1 MLKKIIP
8 LSLIV
13 ILIFAIGI
21 TILPNTAAAEC
32 KISPPPTKP
41 AKCTS
46 TDCGSTGWCG
56 CDGGTTSEYS
66 CMDIKKGTDC
76 KATLCP
82 GAADIQCCK
91 PAPETETPSSGP
103 STSAKAS
110 GLDPSGGRDI
120 PTIIGGAI
128 KAVLGVAGA
137 MALFMF
143 VYGGLITLT
152 SAGSPERIKKGK
164 DVLIWATVGLI
175 IIFGSF
181 YMVDFVIS
189 GIEGTGSVDSPASI
203 VDDKK
208 DGAGRC
214 KYTHDAC
221 VDDICDDPTDVA
233 ACRAEVEHDLVGI
246 EIEFYGSQFIRDDAE
261 IAKEWIGPLCSYEC
275 YRVVK

>member
-8 LSLIV
+8 LSLIF

-21 TILPNTAAAEC
+21 TILPNTAEAAC
-32 KISPPPTKP
+32 PDASKKP
-41 AKCTS
+41 ADCKVTA
-46 TDCGSTGWCG
+46 CGSGGWCG
-56 CDGGTTSEYS
+56 CSDGTTSEYS

-76 KATLCP
+76 KTKLCP
-82 GAADIQCCK
+82 GLASNQCCK
-91 PAPETETPSSGP
+91 PAPEAEKPSSGP
-103 STSAKAS
+103 STSAKPS

-203 VDDKK
+203 VEPKK
-208 DGAGRC
+208 DGAMRC
-214 KYTHDAC
+214 KDTSDAC
-221 VDDICDDPTDVA
+221 VDDICDDPTDIQ
-233 ACRAEVEHDLVGI
+233 ACRAQVEDDLVGI
-246 EIEFYGSQFIRDDAE
+246 EINFYAATFIRYDAE
-261 IAKEWIGPLCSYEC
+261 IAKEWIGPLCNYEC
-275 YRVVK
+275 YEVVNK